1 MEPAGTSE
9 VRSRG
14 IRIMQQTI
22 RWRRESTHPWVASF
36 ACDVLVIATLGGAY
50 FVGRPA
56 LADSSTTIRFST
68 AVCKSST

>member
-14 IRIMQQTI
+14 IRIMQQTT

-36 ACDVLVIATLGGAY
+36 ENDELLMKQATRWRREDTHPWVAS
-50 FVGRPA
+50 F
-56 LADSSTTIRFST
+56 
-68 AVCKSST
+68 AV